1 MTRNPW
7 KSLAPVLA
15 MGFVILVS
23 NELVQHPVQG
33 NFLGV
38 DLAGILTWGAFT
50 YPAAFLVTDTTN
62 RLFGMGPAR
71 RVVVAGFAFGV
82 ALTLIAA
89 LGIAAGVSR
98 SGALSLWQALFR
110 DPDAFAM
117 LRTALASGS
126 AFLAAQLLD
135 IKVFDV
141 LRRHAWGKAPAA
153 SSLAGS
159 FVDTLFFFFLA
170 FLAFLACLLSSICT
184 LVGQLAVC
192 DACARFPDVPAFLA
206 AISRSYPPQVHKAL
220 SKSRSSGVSRRTGAF
235 CAVTAGVTPTG
246 ATTGVSILR
255 SSVRSIVHLSPQTRS

>member
-1 MTRNPW
+1 V
-7 KSLAPVLA
+7 PVLA
-15 MGFVILVS
+15 MGAVILAS

-33 NFLGV
+33 SLLGV

-50 YPAAFLVTDTTN
+50 YPVAFLVTDTTN

-71 RVVVAGFAFGV
+71 RVVLVGFAFGV

-98 SGALSLWQALFR
+98 SGALSLWQALFH

-126 AFLAAQLLD
+126 AFLVAPLLD

-141 LRRHAWGKAPAA
+141 LRRQAWWKAPAA

-159 FVDTLFFFFLA
+159 FVDTLLFFFLA
-170 FLAFLACLLSSICT
+170 FAGTGLPWASWA
-184 LVGQLAVC
+184 VG
-192 DACARFPDVPAFLA
+192 D
-206 AISRSYPPQVHKAL
+206 
-220 SKSRSSGVSRRTGAF
+220 F
-235 CAVTAGVTPTG
+235 CAKLIMIALLLYPFRVLVRWYSG
-246 ATTGVSILR
+246 ALR
-255 SSVRSIVHLSPQTRS
+255 PAP

>member
-1 MTRNPW
+1 MTLNPW

-33 NFLGV
+33 NFLGI

-62 RLFGMGPAR
+62 RLFGIGPAR
-71 RVVVAGFAFGV
+71 RVVVVGFAFGV

-98 SGALSLWQALFR
+98 SGTLSLWQALLY

-126 AFLAAQLLD
+126 AFLTAQLLD

-141 LRRHAWGKAPAA
+141 LRRQSWWKAPTV

-159 FVDTLFFFFLA
+159 FVDTLLFFFLA
-170 FLAFLACLLSSICT
+170 FAGTGLPWASWA
-184 LVGQLAVC
+184 VG
-192 DACARFPDVPAFLA
+192 D
-206 AISRSYPPQVHKAL
+206 
-220 SKSRSSGVSRRTGAF
+220 F
-235 CAVTAGVTPTG
+235 CAKLIMIALLLYPFRVLVRWYPQPLQ
-246 ATTGVSILR
+246 VS
-255 SSVRSIVHLSPQTRS
+255 P

>member
-1 MTRNPW
+1 M
-7 KSLAPVLA
+7 PVLA
-15 MGFVILVS
+15 MGAVILAS

-33 NFLGV
+33 SLLGV

-50 YPAAFLVTDTTN
+50 YPVAFLVTDTTN

-71 RVVVAGFAFGV
+71 RVVLVGFAFGV

-98 SGALSLWQALFR
+98 SGALSLWQALFH

-126 AFLAAQLLD
+126 AFLVAQLLD

-141 LRRHAWGKAPAA
+141 LRRQAWWKAPAA

-159 FVDTLFFFFLA
+159 FIDTLLFFFLA
-170 FLAFLACLLSSICT
+170 FAGTGLPWASWA
-184 LVGQLAVC
+184 VG
-192 DACARFPDVPAFLA
+192 D
-206 AISRSYPPQVHKAL
+206 
-220 SKSRSSGVSRRTGAF
+220 F
-235 CAVTAGVTPTG
+235 CAKLIMIALLLYPFRLVVRYYPQPFQG
-246 ATTGVSILR
+246 A
-255 SSVRSIVHLSPQTRS
+255 P

>member
-1 MTRNPW
+1 M
-7 KSLAPVLA
+7 PVLA
-15 MGFVILVS
+15 MGIVILAS

-33 NFLGV
+33 SLLGV

-50 YPAAFLVTDTTN
+50 YPIAFLVTDTTN

-98 SGALSLWQALFR
+98 SGALSLWQTLFH
-110 DPDAFAM
+110 DADAFAM

-126 AFLAAQLLD
+126 AFLTAQLLD

-141 LRRHAWGKAPAA
+141 LRRQSWWKAPTV

-159 FVDTLFFFFLA
+159 FVDTLLFFFLA
-170 FLAFLACLLSSICT
+170 FAGTGLPWASWA
-184 LVGQLAVC
+184 VG
-192 DACARFPDVPAFLA
+192 D
-206 AISRSYPPQVHKAL
+206 
-220 SKSRSSGVSRRTGAF
+220 F
-235 CAVTAGVTPTG
+235 CAKLIMIALLLYPFRVLVRWYPQPLQ
-246 ATTGVSILR
+246 VS
-255 SSVRSIVHLSPQTRS
+255 P